1 MWQKSDYFFLLF
13 TWIFCGYSLC
23 GFFVESLALFL
34 LKTDTCTFFR
44 VFHYALNK
52 SRFQGLYA
60 WYTVLQMFTAK
71 KFLNKHQVIPHLK
84 KKTHKKHFNSLCLIE
99 FNELLGSFS
108 LFFFFF
114 GICERFLFQQLM
126 NHRMQGIVQVE
137 REDWRNCW
145 FILIRF
151 KFQDFNFF
159 VLRFRL
165 KNTSKNYC
173 TNQGVFCLTSN
184 KGSSQ
189 FSSVLFNFLLW

>member
-1 MWQKSDYFFLLF
+1 M
-13 TWIFCGYSLC
+13 WIFCGISSSFSSINWYMYLLQSLPLCLEQIKISRSLC
-23 GFFVESLALFL
+23 M
-34 LKTDTCTFFR
+34 
-44 VFHYALNK
+44 
-52 SRFQGLYA
+52 
-60 WYTVLQMFTAK
+60 VLQMFTAK
-71 KFLNKHQVIPHLK
+71 KVLNKHQILPHLK
-84 KKTHKKHFNSLCLIE
+84 KTHTKKHVNSLCLIE
-99 FNELLGSFS
+99 LNELLGSLSF
-108 LFFFFF
+108 FFFFF

-165 KNTSKNYC
+165 KNTSTNYC